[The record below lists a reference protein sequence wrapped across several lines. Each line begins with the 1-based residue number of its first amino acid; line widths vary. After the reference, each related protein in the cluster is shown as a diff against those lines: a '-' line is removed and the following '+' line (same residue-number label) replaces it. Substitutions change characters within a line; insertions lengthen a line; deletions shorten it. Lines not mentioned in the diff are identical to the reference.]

1 MAKLYAVLTG
11 DIIGFSD
18 YDQMVRVHILDHLQT
33 VLSHDL
39 APFSVVQKPDIFR
52 GDSFQCLLQ
61 KPEMALRSAV
71 FIRGGL
77 RTLQFYP
84 SVKYDSRISIGI
96 GTIDH
101 TEKDEIDIK
110 DGQAYRLS
118 GHLLDSMKGRER
130 LLFATPWPQI
140 DRELN
145 AAAGLIDVLIE
156 QWTPDRADAVLKSLN
171 GKNQKEIANMHKISQ
186 PAVSKRLSG
195 AGEWA
200 LKKYLEYFEKKV
212 IELTS

>member
-1 MAKLYAVLTG
+1 MGKIYAVITG
-11 DIIGFSD
+11 DIIGFSE
-18 YDQMVRVHILDHLQT
+18 YEQMVRIHIIYHLQT
-33 VLSHDL
+33 VLNHKL
-39 APFSVVQKPDIFR
+39 TPFSVIQKPDIFR
-52 GDSFQCLLQ
+52 GDSFQCLLE
-61 KPEMALRSAV
+61 KPAMALRSAV

-77 RTLQFYP
+77 RALQFYP
-84 SVKYDSRISIGI
+84 PDKYDSRISIGF
-96 GTIDH
+96 GTID
-101 TEKDEIDIK
+101 EFDNGENELK

-130 LLFATPWPQI
+130 LLFATPWPEV

-145 AAAGLIDVLIE
+145 AAAGLIDILID
-156 QWTPDRADAVLKSLN
+156 QWTPDRADAVLQSLSGKS
-171 GKNQKEIANMHKISQ
+171 QTEIAKNYNISQ